1 MTATLWTALVSV
13 IVLVSLVVVALWWAA
28 GYLSSEARQADEEH
42 STPAGTGPA
51 PTCPAVEWRHA
62 TTRPESPN
70 TTTWLPRWAQPRCSR
85 EAGHSG
91 SCVFPETPAPR
102 SVSSATA
109 PEAESPPAV
118 QPSPYRRGRTP

>member
-28 GYLSSEARQADEEH
+28 GYLSSAARQADEER
-42 STPAGTGPA
+42 STPA

>member
-28 GYLSSEARQADEEH
+28 GYLSSAARQADEER
-42 STPAGTGPA
+42 STPA

-62 TTRPESPN
+62 TTRPETPN